1 MSLLNAALRAVFD
14 VALRPFA
21 GLPPIVPVTV
31 VALVSGIFALL
42 VYRWTSDQVA
52 IAAVK
57 RRLFGHLLEVRL
69 FNDDLR
75 AVLAAQL
82 RLLRENLTYLRLNL
96 VPLLWM
102 IVPFM
107 LLIAQ
112 LQFHYG
118 YDGLEVGERTLLV
131 VDLAGDGAEPAGGGD
146 TAPGSPAGAAASPRP
161 EVELEAPPGV
171 VVETA
176 GVWVPSL
183 RQVVWR
189 LRADEPGRHELVV
202 RVDGGAFTKS
212 LFVADP
218 GAGARWVRR
227 SPTRRRAAILDQ
239 LLYPAEP
246 SLPRGGPIERIDVQ
260 YGTASISFF
269 GLFDM
274 HWLIAFLILSLAF
287 AFALRTRFGVT
298 L

>member
-118 YDGLEVGERTLLV
+118 YDGLEVGERSLLV
-131 VDLAGDGAEPAGGGD
+131 VDLAGDGAETGRGRRYGAGIAGRRCGVAAPRGRTGGTARRRGGDGRRLGAEPAAGRLAAAGGR
-146 TAPGSPAGAAASPRP
+146 AGAPR
-161 EVELEAPPGV
+161 
-171 VVETA
+171 
-176 GVWVPSL
+176 
-183 RQVVWR
+183 
-189 LRADEPGRHELVV
+189 
-202 RVDGGAFTKS
+202 
-212 LFVADP
+212 
-218 GAGARWVRR
+218 
-227 SPTRRRAAILDQ
+227 TRRAR
-239 LLYPAEP
+239 
-246 SLPRGGPIERIDVQ
+246 
-260 YGTASISFF
+260 
-269 GLFDM
+269 
-274 HWLIAFLILSLAF
+274 
-287 AFALRTRFGVT
+287 
-298 L
+298 

>member
-1 MSLLNAALRAVFD
+1 MSFVNAALRAVFD
-14 VALRPFA
+14 LVLGPFA
-21 GLPPIVPVTV
+21 ALPPIVPVSLV
-31 VALVSGIFALL
+31 SLVSGIFALL
-42 VYRWTSDQVA
+42 VYRWTSNQEA

-75 AVLAAQL
+75 AVLRAQL

-102 IVPFM
+102 IVPFV

-118 YDGLEVGERTLLV
+118 YGGLEVGERTLLT
-131 VDLAGDGAEPAGGGD
+131 VDLVAPNAEPSADGEQ
-146 TAPGSPAGAAASPRP
+146 ASRPG
-161 EVELEAPPGV
+161 VDLEAPPGV
-171 VVETA
+171 AVETP

-183 RQVVWR
+183 HQVAWR
-189 LRADEPGRHELVV
+189 VRALDPGRHELVV
-202 RVDGGAFTKS
+202 RTGGEEFTKS
-212 LFVADP
+212 VLVVDP
-218 GAGARWVRR
+218 DGGARWVRR
-227 SPTRRRAAILDQ
+227 SPTRRRAAIVDQ

-246 SLPRGGPIERIDVQ
+246 SLPRDGPVDRIDIR
-260 YGTASISFF
+260 YPPASISFF
-269 GLFDM
+269 GLFDL
-274 HWLIAFLILSLAF
+274 HWLIAFLILSIGL
-287 AFALRTRFGVT
+287 AFALRNRFGVT

>member
-1 MSLLNAALRAVFD
+1 MSFVNDVLRAVFD
-14 VALRPFA
+14 AALRPFA
-21 GLPPIVPVTV
+21 ALPPIVPVTLA
-31 VALVSGIFALL
+31 ALVSGIFALL
-42 VYRWTSDQVA
+42 VYRWTSNQEALV
-52 IAAVK
+52 AVK
-57 RRLFGHLLEVRL
+57 RRLFANLLEVRL

-75 AVLAAQL
+75 AVLAAQR

-118 YDGLEVGERTLLV
+118 YDGLEVGDRTLLV
-131 VDLAGDGAEPAGGGD
+131 VDLAAEPESGAAGG
-146 TAPGSPAGAAASPRP
+146 AVQRP
-161 EVELEAPPGV
+161 QVEVDAPPGV
-171 VVETA
+171 AVETA
-176 GVWVPSL
+176 GVWIPSL

-189 LRADEPGRHELVV
+189 LRAEEPGDHELSV
-202 RVDGGAFTKS
+202 RTGAGAFTKS

-218 GAGARWVRR
+218 EGGARWLRR

-246 SLPRGGPIERIDVQ
+246 SLPRGGLIERIDVQ
-260 YGTASISFF
+260 YAAASVSFF
-269 GLFDM
+269 GLFDV
-274 HWLIAFLILSLAF
+274 HWLIAFLVLSIAL
-287 AFALRTRFGVT
+287 AFALRNRFGVT

>member
-14 VALRPFA
+14 VALGPFA
-21 GLPPIVPVTV
+21 ALPPIVPVTI
-31 VALVSGIFALL
+31 VALVSGVFALL
-42 VYRWTSDQVA
+42 VYRWTSNQTA

-118 YDGLEVGERTLLV
+118 YDGLQVGERALLV
-131 VDLAGDGAEPAGGGD
+131 VDLAPAEPAAAGGD
-146 TAPGSPAGAAASPRP
+146 QTAPRP
-161 EVELEAPPGV
+161 PVELEAPAGV
-171 VVETA
+171 AVETA

-202 RVDGGAFTKS
+202 RVDGGEFTKS

-218 GAGARWVRR
+218 QGGASWVRR

-260 YGTASISFF
+260 YGTAAISFF
-269 GLFDM
+269 GLFDV

-287 AFALRTRFGVT
+287 AFALRNRFGVT

>member
-21 GLPPIVPVTV
+21 ALPPIVPVTI

-42 VYRWTSDQVA
+42 VYRWTSNQTA

-118 YDGLEVGERTLLV
+118 YDGLEAGERTLLV
-131 VDLAGDGAEPAGGGD
+131 VDLAPTEPAAAGGD
-146 TAPGSPAGAAASPRP
+146 QTATRP
-161 EVELEAPPGV
+161 PVELEAPAGV
-171 VVETA
+171 AVETA

-189 LRADEPGRHELVV
+189 LRANEPGRHELVV
-202 RVDGGAFTKS
+202 RVDGGEFTKS

-218 GAGARWVRR
+218 QGGASWVRR

-260 YGTASISFF
+260 YGTAAISFF
-269 GLFDM
+269 GLFDV

-287 AFALRTRFGVT
+287 AFALRNRFGVT

>member
-1 MSLLNAALRAVFD
+1 MSFVNAVLRAVFD
-14 VALRPFA
+14 AALGPFA
-21 GLPPIVPVTV
+21 ALSPIVPVTLA
-31 VALVSGIFALL
+31 ALLSGIFALL
-42 VYRWTSDQVA
+42 VYRWTSNQEA
-52 IAAVK
+52 LAAVK
-57 RRLFGHLLEVRL
+57 RRLFAHLLEVRL

-75 AVLAAQL
+75 AVLQAQL

-107 LLIAQ
+107 LVIAQ

-118 YDGLEVGERTLLV
+118 YEGVEVGERTLLV
-131 VDLAGDGAEPAGGGD
+131 VDLAATDSEDAAAVGAEP
-146 TAPGSPAGAAASPRP
+146 RP
-161 EVELEAPPGV
+161 PIEIEVPPGV
-171 VVETA
+171 AVETD
-176 GVWVPSL
+176 GVWIPSL

-189 LRADEPGRHELVV
+189 LRAEEPGDHELTVST
-202 RVDGGAFTKS
+202 GGEAFTKS

-218 GAGARWVRR
+218 EGGARWVRR

-246 SLPRGGPIERIDVQ
+246 SLPRGGPVERIDVQ
-260 YGTASISFF
+260 YAVASISFF
-269 GLFDM
+269 GLFDV
-274 HWLIAFLILSLAF
+274 HWLIAFLVLSIAL
-287 AFALRTRFGVT
+287 AFALRNRFGVT

>member
-21 GLPPIVPVTV
+21 ALPAIVPVTI

-42 VYRWTSDQVA
+42 VYRWSSDQAA

-118 YDGLEVGERTLLV
+118 YEGLEAGERTLLV
-131 VDLAGDGAEPAGGGD
+131 VDLAPAEPTAAGGD
-146 TAPGSPAGAAASPRP
+146 QAAPRP
-161 EVELEAPPGV
+161 PIELEAPAGV
-171 VVETA
+171 TVETA

-189 LRADEPGRHELVV
+189 LRANEPGRHELVV
-202 RVDGGAFTKS
+202 RAHGEVFTKS
-212 LFVADP
+212 LFVTDTE
-218 GAGARWVRR
+218 GGARWVRR
-227 SPTRRRAAILDQ
+227 SPTRRRAALLDQ

-260 YGTASISFF
+260 YGTAAISFF

-287 AFALRTRFGVT
+287 AFALRNRFGVT

>member
-14 VALRPFA
+14 LLLRPFA

-42 VYRWTSDQVA
+42 VYRWTSDQTA

-131 VDLAGDGAEPAGGGD
+131 VDLAPADPAAAGGEE
-146 TAPGSPAGAAASPRP
+146 AAPRP
-161 EVELEAPPGV
+161 PIELEAPAGV
-171 VVETA
+171 AVETA

-183 RQVVWR
+183 RQVLWR
-189 LRADEPGRHELVV
+189 LRADEPGHHELVV
-202 RVDGGAFTKS
+202 RADGESFAKS
-212 LFVADP
+212 LFVVAP
-218 GAGARWVRR
+218 EAGARWVRR

-246 SLPRGGPIERIDVQ
+246 SLPRGGPIERIDVR
-260 YGTASISFF
+260 YPAASISFF
-269 GLFDM
+269 GLFDV

-287 AFALRTRFGVT
+287 AFALRNRFGVT

>member
-21 GLPPIVPVTV
+21 ALPPIVPVTV

-42 VYRWTSDQVA
+42 VYRWTSNQTA

-118 YDGLEVGERTLLV
+118 YEGLEVGERTLLV
-131 VDLAGDGAEPAGGGD
+131 VDLAAADPAVAGGEE
-146 TAPGSPAGAAASPRP
+146 AAPRP
-161 EVELEAPPGV
+161 PIEVEAPPGV
-171 VVETA
+171 AVETA

-202 RVDGGAFTKS
+202 RADGGAFTKS
-212 LFVADP
+212 LFVAEP
-218 GAGARWVRR
+218 EGGARWVRR
-227 SPTRRRAAILDQ
+227 SPTRRKAATLDQ

-260 YGTASISFF
+260 YATASISFF
-269 GLFDM
+269 GLFDV
-274 HWLIAFLILSLAF
+274 HWLIAFFILSLAF
-287 AFALRTRFGVT
+287 AFALRNRFGVT

>member
-1 MSLLNAALRAVFD
+1 MSFVNAALRAVFD
-14 VALRPFA
+14 LLLGPFA
-21 GLPPIVPVTV
+21 ALPPIVPVTL

-42 VYRWTSDQVA
+42 VYRWTSNQEA
-52 IAAVK
+52 LALVK
-57 RRLFGHLLEVRL
+57 RRLFAHLLEVRL

-107 LLIAQ
+107 LVIAQ

-118 YDGLEVGERTLLV
+118 YDGLEVGERTLLT
-131 VDLAGDGAEPAGGGD
+131 VDLAAPVSEPAADGE
-146 TAPGSPAGAAASPRP
+146 AAPRP
-161 EVELEAPPGV
+161 GVDLETPPGV
-171 VVETA
+171 AVETPA
-176 GVWVPSL
+176 VWVPSL

-189 LRADEPGRHELVV
+189 LRALEPGHHELVL
-202 RVDGGAFTKS
+202 RTGGGEFTKS
-212 LFVADP
+212 LFVEAP
-218 GAGARWVRR
+218 EGGARWVRR

-246 SLPRGGPIERIDVQ
+246 SLPGDGPVERIDVQ
-260 YGTASISFF
+260 YPTASISFF
-269 GLFDM
+269 GLFDV
-274 HWLIAFLILSLAF
+274 HWLIAFLVLSIAL
-287 AFALRTRFGVT
+287 AFALRNRFGVT

>member
-14 VALRPFA
+14 LLLRPFA

-42 VYRWTSDQVA
+42 VYRWTSDQTA

-131 VDLAGDGAEPAGGGD
+131 VDLAPADPAAAGGEE
-146 TAPGSPAGAAASPRP
+146 AAPRP
-161 EVELEAPPGV
+161 PIELEAPAGV
-171 VVETA
+171 AVETA

-183 RQVVWR
+183 RQVLWR

-202 RVDGGAFTKS
+202 RADGESFAKS
-212 LFVADP
+212 LFVAAP
-218 GAGARWVRR
+218 EAGARWVRR

-246 SLPRGGPIERIDVQ
+246 SLPRGGPIERIDVR
-260 YGTASISFF
+260 YPAASISFF
-269 GLFDM
+269 GLFDV
-274 HWLIAFLILSLAF
+274 HWLIAFLVLSLAF
-287 AFALRTRFGVT
+287 AFALRNRFGVT

>member
-14 VALRPFA
+14 LLLRPFA

-42 VYRWTSDQVA
+42 VYRWTSDQKA

-82 RLLRENLTYLRLNL
+82 RLLRENVTYLRLNL

-131 VDLAGDGAEPAGGGD
+131 VDLAPADPADPAAAGGEE
-146 TAPGSPAGAAASPRP
+146 AAPRP
-161 EVELEAPPGV
+161 PIELEAPAGV
-171 VVETA
+171 AVETA

-183 RQVVWR
+183 RQVLWR
-189 LRADEPGRHELVV
+189 LRADEPGHHELVV
-202 RVDGGAFTKS
+202 RADGESFAKS
-212 LFVADP
+212 LFVVAP
-218 GAGARWVRR
+218 EAGARWVRR

-246 SLPRGGPIERIDVQ
+246 SLPRGGPIERIDVR
-260 YGTASISFF
+260 YPAASISFF
-269 GLFDM
+269 GLFDV
-274 HWLIAFLILSLAF
+274 HWLIAFLVLSLAF
-287 AFALRTRFGVT
+287 AFALRNRFGVT

>member
-14 VALRPFA
+14 LLLRPFA

-42 VYRWTSDQVA
+42 VYRWTSDQAA

-131 VDLAGDGAEPAGGGD
+131 VDLAPADPAAAGGEE
-146 TAPGSPAGAAASPRP
+146 ASPRP
-161 EVELEAPPGV
+161 PVELEAPAGV
-171 VVETA
+171 AVETA

-183 RQVVWR
+183 RQVLWR

-202 RVDGGAFTKS
+202 RADGESFTKS
-212 LFVADP
+212 LFVVAP
-218 GAGARWVRR
+218 EAGARWVRR

-246 SLPRGGPIERIDVQ
+246 SLPRGGPIERIDVR
-260 YGTASISFF
+260 YPAASISFF
-269 GLFDM
+269 GLFDV

-287 AFALRTRFGVT
+287 AFALRNRFGVT

>member
-1 MSLLNAALRAVFD
+1 MSLLNAALRALFD

-21 GLPPIVPVTV
+21 ALPPIVPVAI

-42 VYRWTSDQVA
+42 VYRWTSDQAA

-57 RRLFGHLLEVRL
+57 RRLFGYLLEVRL

-131 VDLAGDGAEPAGGGD
+131 VDLAPAESGGAGGNED
-146 TAPGSPAGAAASPRP
+146 APRP
-161 EVELEAPPGV
+161 PVELEAPAGV
-171 VVETA
+171 AVETA

-189 LRADEPGRHELVV
+189 LRAEEPGRHELVV
-202 RVDGGAFTKS
+202 RVDAGEFTKS

-218 GAGARWVRR
+218 EGGALWVRR
-227 SPTRRRAAILDQ
+227 SPTRRKAAILDQ

-260 YGTASISFF
+260 YGTAAISFF
-269 GLFDM
+269 GLFDV

-287 AFALRTRFGVT
+287 AFALRNRFGVT

>member
-1 MSLLNAALRAVFD
+1 MSLLNDALRAVFD

-21 GLPPIVPVTV
+21 ALPPIVPVTI

-42 VYRWTSDQVA
+42 VYRWTSNQEA

-131 VDLAGDGAEPAGGGD
+131 VDLAGAEPGAAGGHQ
-146 TAPGSPAGAAASPRP
+146 AAPRP
-161 EVELEAPPGV
+161 PIELEAPAGV
-171 VVETA
+171 AVETA

-202 RVDGGAFTKS
+202 RADGAAFTKS
-212 LFVADP
+212 LFVAEP
-218 GAGARWVRR
+218 EGGARWVRR

-260 YGTASISFF
+260 YGTAAISFF
-269 GLFDM
+269 GLLDM

-287 AFALRTRFGVT
+287 AFALRNRFGVT

>member
-21 GLPPIVPVTV
+21 ALPPILPVAI

-42 VYRWTSDQVA
+42 VYRWTSNQTA

-96 VPLLWM
+96 IPLLWM

-131 VDLAGDGAEPAGGGD
+131 VDLAPAEAAAAGGD
-146 TAPGSPAGAAASPRP
+146 EAAPRP
-161 EVELEAPPGV
+161 PIELEAPAGV
-171 VVETA
+171 AVETA

-202 RVDGGAFTKS
+202 RADGGAFTKS
-212 LFVADP
+212 LFVEDP
-218 GAGARWVRR
+218 EGGALWARRA
-227 SPTRRRAAILDQ
+227 PTRRRAAILDQ

-246 SLPRGGPIERIDVQ
+246 SLPRDGPIERIDVR
-260 YGTASISFF
+260 YGTATISFF
-269 GLFDM
+269 GLLDM

-287 AFALRTRFGVT
+287 AFALRNRFGVT

>member
-14 VALRPFA
+14 LLLRPFA

-42 VYRWTSDQVA
+42 VYRWTSDQTA

-131 VDLAGDGAEPAGGGD
+131 VDLAPADPAAAGGAEAV
-146 TAPGSPAGAAASPRP
+146 PRP
-161 EVELEAPPGV
+161 PVELEAPAAV
-171 VVETA
+171 AVETE

-183 RQVVWR
+183 RQVLWR
-189 LRADEPGRHELVV
+189 LRADEPGHHELVV
-202 RVDGGAFTKS
+202 RADGESFTKS
-212 LFVADP
+212 LFVVAP
-218 GAGARWVRR
+218 EAGARWVRR

-246 SLPRGGPIERIDVQ
+246 SLPRGGPIERIDVR
-260 YGTASISFF
+260 YPAASISFF
-269 GLFDM
+269 GLFDV
-274 HWLIAFLILSLAF
+274 HWLIAFLVLSLAF
-287 AFALRTRFGVT
+287 AFALRNRFGVT

>member
-21 GLPPIVPVTV
+21 ALPPIVPVTV

-42 VYRWTSDQVA
+42 VYRWTSDQAA

-82 RLLRENLTYLRLNL
+82 RLLRENMTYLRLNL

-102 IVPFM
+102 IVPFV

-131 VDLAGDGAEPAGGGD
+131 VDLAASDPAD
-146 TAPGSPAGAAASPRP
+146 MVAAAGEAAPRP
-161 EVELEAPPGV
+161 PVELEAPAGIA
-171 VVETA
+171 VETA
-176 GVWVPSL
+176 GAWVPSL

-189 LRADEPGRHELVV
+189 LRADESGRHELIV
-202 RVDGGAFTKS
+202 RADGGTFTKS

-218 GAGARWVRR
+218 EDGALWVRR

-260 YGTASISFF
+260 YATASISFF
-269 GLFDM
+269 GLFDV
-274 HWLIAFLILSLAF
+274 HWLIAFLLLSLAF
-287 AFALRTRFGVT
+287 AFALRNRFGVT

>member
-21 GLPPIVPVTV
+21 ALPPIVPVTI

-42 VYRWTSDQVA
+42 VYRWTSNQPA

-118 YDGLEVGERTLLV
+118 YEGLEVGEQTLLV
-131 VDLAGDGAEPAGGGD
+131 VDLAPAAPADADGDQ
-146 TAPGSPAGAAASPRP
+146 TAPRP
-161 EVELEAPPGV
+161 PIELEAPAGV
-171 VVETA
+171 AVETA

-202 RVDGGAFTKS
+202 RADGGAFTKS

-218 GAGARWVRR
+218 EGAAQWVRR

-246 SLPRGGPIERIDVQ
+246 SLPRGGPIARIDVQ
-260 YGTASISFF
+260 YGTAAISFF

-287 AFALRTRFGVT
+287 AFALRNRLGVT

>member
-1 MSLLNAALRAVFD
+1 MSFVNDVLRAVFD
-14 VALRPFA
+14 AALRPFA
-21 GLPPIVPVTV
+21 ALPPIVPVAL

-42 VYRWTSDQVA
+42 VYRWTSNQEA
-52 IAAVK
+52 LAAVK
-57 RRLFGHLLEVRL
+57 RRLFAHLLEVRL
-69 FNDDLR
+69 YGDDLR

-107 LLIAQ
+107 LVIAQ

-118 YDGLEVGERTLLV
+118 YDGLEVGDRTLLV
-131 VDLAGDGAEPAGGGD
+131 VDLAATDSE
-146 TAPGSPAGAAASPRP
+146 SVAANETVPRP
-161 EVELEAPPGV
+161 LVELDAPPGV
-171 VVETA
+171 AVETD
-176 GVWVPSL
+176 GVWIPSL

-189 LRADEPGRHELVV
+189 LRAEEPGDHELMVSA
-202 RVDGGAFTKS
+202 DGATFTKS

-218 GAGARWVRR
+218 EGAHWVRR

-246 SLPRGGPIERIDVQ
+246 SLPRGGPVERIDVQ
-260 YGTASISFF
+260 YAAASISFF
-269 GLFDM
+269 GLFDV
-274 HWLIAFLILSLAF
+274 HWLIAFVVLSIAL
-287 AFALRTRFGVT
+287 AFALRNRFGVT

>member
-21 GLPPIVPVTV
+21 ALPPIVPVAV
-31 VALVSGIFALL
+31 VALLSGVFALL
-42 VYRWTSDQVA
+42 VYRWTSNQPA

-118 YDGLEVGERTLLV
+118 YEGLEVGEQTLLI
-131 VDLAGDGAEPAGGGD
+131 VDLA
-146 TAPGSPAGAAASPRP
+146 PAGAATAGGEEAAPRP
-161 EVELEAPPGV
+161 PVELEAPPGV
-171 VVETA
+171 AVETA
-176 GVWVPSL
+176 DVWVPSL

-202 RVDGGAFTKS
+202 RVDGVAFTKS

-218 GAGARWVRR
+218 DAGALWVRR
-227 SPTRRRAAILDQ
+227 SPTRRRAAIVDQ
-239 LLYPAEP
+239 LLYPAES

-269 GLFDM
+269 GLFDV

-287 AFALRTRFGVT
+287 AFALRNRFGVT

>member
-1 MSLLNAALRAVFD
+1 MSFVNAVLRAVFD
-14 VALRPFA
+14 AALGPFA
-21 GLPPIVPVTV
+21 ALSPIVPVTLA
-31 VALVSGIFALL
+31 ALLSGIFALL
-42 VYRWTSDQVA
+42 VYRWTSNQEA
-52 IAAVK
+52 LAAVK
-57 RRLFGHLLEVRL
+57 RRLFAHLLEVRL

-75 AVLAAQL
+75 AVLQAQL

-107 LLIAQ
+107 LVIAQ

-118 YDGLEVGERTLLV
+118 YDGVEVGERTLLV
-131 VDLAGDGAEPAGGGD
+131 VDLAATDSE
-146 TAPGSPAGAAASPRP
+146 GAAAVEAEPRP
-161 EVELEAPPGV
+161 PIEIEVPPGV
-171 VVETA
+171 AVETD
-176 GVWVPSL
+176 GVWIPSL

-189 LRADEPGRHELVV
+189 LRAEEPGDHELTV
-202 RVDGGAFTKS
+202 RTGGEAFTKS

-218 GAGARWVRR
+218 EGGARWVRR

-246 SLPRGGPIERIDVQ
+246 SLPRGGPVERIDVQ
-260 YGTASISFF
+260 YAAASISFF
-269 GLFDM
+269 GLFDV
-274 HWLIAFLILSLAF
+274 HWLIAFLVLSIAL
-287 AFALRTRFGVT
+287 AFALRNRFGVT

>member
-1 MSLLNAALRAVFD
+1 MSFVNAALRAVFD
-14 VALRPFA
+14 LLLGPFA
-21 GLPPIVPVTV
+21 ALPPIVPVTL

-42 VYRWTSDQVA
+42 VYRWTSNQEA
-52 IAAVK
+52 LAAVK
-57 RRLFGHLLEVRL
+57 RRLFANLLEVRL

-107 LLIAQ
+107 LVIAQ

-118 YDGLEVGERTLLV
+118 YEGLEVGDRTLLT
-131 VDLAGDGAEPAGGGD
+131 VDL
-146 TAPGSPAGAAASPRP
+146 TAPGSEPAVDGEAAPRP
-161 EVELEAPPGV
+161 GVALETPPGV
-171 VVETA
+171 AVETPA
-176 GVWVPSL
+176 VWVPSL

-189 LRADEPGRHELVV
+189 LRALEPGEHDLVV
-202 RVDGGAFTKS
+202 RTGGGEFTKS
-212 LFVADP
+212 LFVEAP
-218 GAGARWVRR
+218 EGGARWVRR

-246 SLPRGGPIERIDVQ
+246 SLPRGGPVKRIDVQ
-260 YGTASISFF
+260 YRTASISFF
-269 GLFDM
+269 GLFDV
-274 HWLIAFLILSLAF
+274 HWLIAFLVLSIAL
-287 AFALRTRFGVT
+287 AFALRNRFGVT

>member
-14 VALRPFA
+14 LALRPFA
-21 GLPPIVPVTV
+21 GLPPIVPVTI

-42 VYRWTSDQVA
+42 VYRWTSNQEA

-118 YDGLEVGERTLLV
+118 YDGFEVGERTLLV
-131 VDLAGDGAEPAGGGD
+131 VDLAPEPAAAGGD
-146 TAPGSPAGAAASPRP
+146 EAAPRP
-161 EVELEAPPGV
+161 TIELEAPAGV

-183 RQVVWR
+183 HQVVWR

-202 RVDGGAFTKS
+202 RADGEAFTKS

-218 GAGARWVRR
+218 EAGARWVRR
-227 SPTRRRAAILDQ
+227 SPTRRRAALLDQ

-246 SLPRGGPIERIDVQ
+246 SLPRGGPLERIDVR
-260 YGTASISFF
+260 YGTAAISFF
-269 GLFDM
+269 GLFDI

-287 AFALRTRFGVT
+287 AFALRNRFGVT

>member
-21 GLPPIVPVTV
+21 ALPPIVPVAV

-42 VYRWTSDQVA
+42 VYRWTSNQPA

-118 YDGLEVGERTLLV
+118 YEGLEVGERTLLV
-131 VDLAGDGAEPAGGGD
+131 VDLAPADAGVD
-146 TAPGSPAGAAASPRP
+146 QTAPRP
-161 EVELEAPPGV
+161 PIELEAPAGV
-171 VVETA
+171 AVETA

-183 RQVVWR
+183 RQGVWR
-189 LRADEPGRHELVV
+189 VRADEPGRHELVV
-202 RVDGGAFTKS
+202 RADGGAFTKS

-218 GAGARWVRR
+218 EGAAQWVRR

-260 YGTASISFF
+260 YGTAAISFF
-269 GLFDM
+269 GLFDV

-287 AFALRTRFGVT
+287 AFALRNRFGVT

>member
-21 GLPPIVPVTV
+21 ALPPIVPVAI

-42 VYRWTSDQVA
+42 VYRWTSNQAA

-131 VDLAGDGAEPAGGGD
+131 VDLAGAAPAADGDE
-146 TAPGSPAGAAASPRP
+146 AASRP
-161 EVELEAPPGV
+161 PVELEAPAGV
-171 VVETA
+171 AVETA

-202 RVDGGAFTKS
+202 RADGGAFTKS
-212 LFVADP
+212 LFVAEP
-218 GAGARWVRR
+218 EGGARWVRR

-246 SLPRGGPIERIDVQ
+246 PLPRGGPIERIDVR
-260 YGTASISFF
+260 YGTAAISFF
-269 GLFDM
+269 GLLDM

-287 AFALRTRFGVT
+287 AFALRNRFGVT